1 MKIDQREVLRYLGYK
16 GSEPDAEILRTI
28 ADCARELEESATPHH
43 ILQAVELSRPNAD
56 TLEFAG
62 MIVHS
67 RDLFQHLSGCEEAVL
82 FAATLGAPVDL
93 RLERC
98 AKVSMSRAVVMQA
111 CAASLIESYCD
122 ECQESIAQEAASRGL
137 YLRPRYS
144 PGYGDFDISY
154 QREFLTVLDCPKR
167 IGLTMTDS
175 FMLAPS
181 KSVTAV
187 IGLTAEA
194 QSCHIAKCMTCKA
207 KSCPFRKD

>member
-1 MKIDQREVLRYLGYK
+1 MKIDQREALRYLGYK
-16 GSEPDAEILRTI
+16 GSEPDAEILHTI

-122 ECQESIAQEAASRGL
+122 ECQE
-137 YLRPRYS
+137 
-144 PGYGDFDISY
+144 
-154 QREFLTVLDCPKR
+154 
-167 IGLTMTDS
+167 
-175 FMLAPS
+175 
-181 KSVTAV
+181 
-187 IGLTAEA
+187 
-194 QSCHIAKCMTCKA
+194 
-207 KSCPFRKD
+207 

>member
-1 MKIDQREVLRYLGYK
+1 MNIDQEEVLRYLGYRYAK
-16 GSEPDAEILRTI
+16 PDTEILRTI
-28 ADCARELEESATPHH
+28 ADCARELEEAATPHH
-43 ILQAVELSRPNAD
+43 ILQTVELSRPARD
-56 TLEFAG
+56 TLSFAG
-62 MIVHS
+62 IVVHS
-67 RDLFQHLSGCEEAVL
+67 KDLFQHLSGCEQVVL

-98 AKVSMSRAVVMQA
+98 TKLSMSRAVVMQA

-122 ECQESIAQEAASRGL
+122 ACQEPIAREAAARGL

-144 PGYGDFDISY
+144 PGYGDFSIAH
-154 QREFLTVLDCPKR
+154 QRDFLNVLDCPKR

-187 IGLTAEA
+187 IGLTEEE
-194 QSCHIAKCMTCKA
+194 QSCHIAKCMTCTA
-207 KSCPFRKD
+207 KSCPFRKG

>member
-16 GSEPDAEILRTI
+16 GSEPDAEILHTI
-28 ADCARELEESATPHH
+28 ADCTRELEEAATPHH

-62 MIVHS
+62 MVVHS
-67 RDLFQHLSGCEEAVL
+67 RDLFQHLSGCDEAVL

-122 ECQESIAQEAASRGL
+122 ECQEPIAQEAASRGL

-194 QSCHIAKCMTCKA
+194 SYCEMHDM
-207 KSCPFRKD
+207 

>member
-16 GSEPDAEILRTI
+16 GSEPDAEILHTI
-28 ADCARELEESATPHH
+28 ADCTRELEEAATPHH

-62 MIVHS
+62 MVVHS
-67 RDLFQHLSGCEEAVL
+67 RDLFQHLSGCDEAVL

-98 AKVSMSRAVVMQA
+98 AKVSSRAVVMQA

-122 ECQESIAQEAASRGL
+122 ECQEPIAQEAASRGL

>member
-1 MKIDQREVLRYLGYK
+1 MNIDQQEVLRYLGYR
-16 GSEPDAEILRTI
+16 GAESNSDILRTI
-28 ADCARELEESATPHH
+28 EECARELMEAATPHH
-43 ILQAVELSRPNAD
+43 ILQAVALARPEKD

-62 MIVHS
+62 IIVHS
-67 RDLFQHLSGCEEAVL
+67 KDLFRHLFGCKEAVL

-98 AKVSMSRAVVMQA
+98 AKISMSRAVVMQA

-122 ECQESIAQEAASRGL
+122 ACQEPIAREAFARGL

-144 PGYGDFDISY
+144 PGYGDFSISH
-154 QREFLTVLDCPKR
+154 QRDFLTVLDCPKR

-187 IGLTAEA
+187 IGLTEEA

>member
-1 MKIDQREVLRYLGYK
+1 MNIDRQEVLRYLGYR
-16 GSEPDAEILRTI
+16 GTTPDKEILKTI
-28 ADCARELEESATPHH
+28 ADCAQELSEAATPHH
-43 ILQAVELSRPNAD
+43 ILQMVALSRPEED

-62 MIVHS
+62 VAVHS
-67 RDLFQHLSGCEEAVL
+67 RDLYQHLSGCKEAVL

-98 AKVSMSRAVVMQA
+98 AKFSMGRAVVMQA

-122 ECQESIAQEAASRGL
+122 ECQEPIAQDAAKRGL

-144 PGYGDFDISY
+144 PGYGDFDIIH
-154 QREFLTVLDCPKR
+154 QRDFLTVLDCPKR

-187 IGLTAEA
+187 IGLTPEA
-194 QSCHIAKCMTCKA
+194 QSCHIAKCMMCKA
-207 KSCPFRKD
+207 KNCPFRKG

>member
-16 GSEPDAEILRTI
+16 GSEPGAEILHTI
-28 ADCARELEESATPHH
+28 ADCTRELEEAATPHH

-62 MIVHS
+62 MVVHS
-67 RDLFQHLSGCEEAVL
+67 RDLFQHLSGCDEAVL

-122 ECQESIAQEAASRGL
+122 ECQEPIAQEAASRGL

-187 IGLTAEA
+187 IGLTAEV

>member
-1 MKIDQREVLRYLGYK
+1 MCIRDRE
-16 GSEPDAEILRTI
+16 EA
-28 ADCARELEESATPHH
+28 ATPHH

-62 MIVHS
+62 MVVHS
-67 RDLFQHLSGCEEAVL
+67 RDLFQHLSGCDEAVL

-122 ECQESIAQEAASRGL
+122 ECQEPIAQEAASRGL

>member
-1 MKIDQREVLRYLGYK
+1 MKIDQREALRYLGYK
-16 GSEPDAEILRTI
+16 GSEPDAEILCTI
-28 ADCARELEESATPHH
+28 ADCARELEEVATPHH
-43 ILQAVELSRPNAD
+43 ILQAVTLSKPDAD

-62 MIVHS
+62 MVVHS

-122 ECQESIAQEAASRGL
+122 ECQEPIAQEAASRGL

>member
-1 MKIDQREVLRYLGYK
+1 MIFDFLNGDAVQMRPAEFIKLSIDIIHN
-16 GSEPDAEILRTI
+16 GSHTGSNQTL
-28 ADCARELEESATPHH
+28 H
-43 ILQAVELSRPNAD
+43 IGIPTSVSY
-56 TLEFAG
+56 T
-62 MIVHS
+62 
-67 RDLFQHLSGCEEAVL
+67 HL
-82 FAATLGAPVDL
+82 
-93 RLERC
+93 
-98 AKVSMSRAVVMQA
+98 RAVVMQA

-122 ECQESIAQEAASRGL
+122 ECQEPIAQEAASRGL

>member
-16 GSEPDAEILRTI
+16 NSEPDAEILCTI
-28 ADCARELEESATPHH
+28 ADCARELEDAATPHH
-43 ILQAVELSRPNAD
+43 ILQTVTLSRPEEN

-62 MIVHS
+62 MVVHS
-67 RDLFQHLSGCEEAVL
+67 RDLFQHLSGCKEAVL

-122 ECQESIAQEAASRGL
+122 ECQEPVAREAAGRGL

>member
-1 MKIDQREVLRYLGYK
+1 MNIDRQEVLRYLGYR
-16 GSEPDAEILRTI
+16 GALPDEQVLRTI
-28 ADCARELEESATPHH
+28 ADCAQELEQAATPHH
-43 ILQAVELSRPNAD
+43 ILQTAAVSRPAEN

-62 MIVHS
+62 ITVHS
-67 RDLFQHLSGCEEAVL
+67 RDLYQHLSGCEEAVL

-98 AKVSMSRAVVMQA
+98 AKLSMSRAVVMQA
-111 CAASLIESYCD
+111 CAASLVESYCD
-122 ECQESIAQEAASRGL
+122 ECQEPVAREAANRGL

-144 PGYGDFDISY
+144 PGYGDFDISH
-154 QREFLTVLDCPKR
+154 QRDFLAVLDCPKR

-187 IGLTAEA
+187 IGLTPEA

-207 KSCPFRKD
+207 KNCPFRKG

>member
-16 GSEPDAEILRTI
+16 GSEPDAEILHTI
-28 ADCARELEESATPHH
+28 ADCTRELEEAAAPHH

-62 MIVHS
+62 MVVHS
-67 RDLFQHLSGCEEAVL
+67 RDLFQHLSGCDEAVL

-137 YLRPRYS
+137 CLRPRYS

-167 IGLTMTDS
+167 IGLTMTES

>member
-16 GSEPDAEILRTI
+16 GSEPDAEILHTI
-28 ADCARELEESATPHH
+28 ADCTRELEEAATPHH

-62 MIVHS
+62 MVVHS
-67 RDLFQHLSGCEEAVL
+67 RDLFQHLSGCDEAVL
-82 FAATLGAPVDL
+82 FEATLGAPVDL

-98 AKVSMSRAVVMQA
+98 AQVSMSRAVVMQA

-122 ECQESIAQEAASRGL
+122 ECQEPIAQEAASRGL

>member
-16 GSEPDAEILRTI
+16 GSEPDAEILHTI
-28 ADCARELEESATPHH
+28 ADCTRELEEAATPHH

-62 MIVHS
+62 MVVHS
-67 RDLFQHLSGCEEAVL
+67 RDLFQHLSGCDEAVL

-122 ECQESIAQEAASRGL
+122 ECQEPIAQEAASRGL

-181 KSVTAV
+181 KSV